1 MSTVTVE
8 NSSAQEKTTPS
19 TNHACEWVTNGEW
32 GFEWRTRSK
41 FLKAPLI
48 CVAYGRD
55 SKGRVRVAK
64 GHIAIGQFAIGGI
77 AIGQV
82 SLGVISVGQLAF
94 GVITL
99 GQLALAAVAGF
110 GQLAVGTFAVGQMV
124 AGMYAKGWIGW
135 GKFLWTPDRTDME
148 AVATFE
154 TVKWF
159 FQQDLYTMWFS
170 LKFAIKMGLKKL
182 TSILNN

>member
-1 MSTVTVE
+1 MGSVSVDKAT
-8 NSSAQEKTTPS
+8 AKQQTTPLTGLAS
-19 TNHACEWVTNGEW
+19 AGAQNREW
-32 GFEWRTRSK
+32 GFEWKTRSK
-41 FLKAPLI
+41 FLKQPI
-48 CVAYGRD
+48 VCVAYGRD
-55 SKGRVRVAK
+55 SAGRVRVAK
-64 GHIAIGQFAIGGI
+64 GHIAIGQFAVGGI

-82 SLGVISVGQLAF
+82 SLGVVSVGQLAF

-99 GQLALAAVAGF
+99 GQLALAVVVGF
-110 GQLAVGTFAVGQMV
+110 GQLAVGTFAVGQIV

-135 GKFLWTPDRTDME
+135 GKFLWTPERTDME

-170 LKFAIKMGLKKL
+170 LKFAIKMGLKKI